1 MPQRARHA
9 RGHSWNRNP
18 WRTSVQ
24 WQPPEGGPPSWAPLP
39 KPTSLPELWAAM
51 YDRLKYRGCEGA
63 LARTAEGLPTLPE
76 MQKAEYWNIW
86 GAFFAEVERGGLS
99 FDDRFEAEANLKLAL
114 RQAELSAG
122 GTLCLSD
129 KQVLAMFDT
138 LLAATLDPEALK
150 QEQG

>member
-1 MPQRARHA
+1 MMARTARRARPHT
-9 RGHSWNRNP
+9 WNRNP

-24 WQPPEGGPPSWAPLP
+24 WQPPEGGPLDWAPLP
-39 KPTSLPELWAAM
+39 APTSLSELWAAM
-51 YDRLKYRGCEGA
+51 HDRLKYRRCEGA

-76 MQKAEYWNIW
+76 MQRAAYWNEW

-99 FDDRFEAEANLKLAL
+99 LHDRLEAEGYLKLAL

-122 GTLCLSD
+122 GTRCLSD

-138 LLAATLDPEALK
+138 LLAVALE